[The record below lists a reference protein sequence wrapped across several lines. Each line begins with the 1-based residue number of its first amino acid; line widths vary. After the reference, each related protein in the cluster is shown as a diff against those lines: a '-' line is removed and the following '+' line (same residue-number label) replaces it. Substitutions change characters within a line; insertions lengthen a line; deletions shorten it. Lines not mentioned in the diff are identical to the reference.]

1 MVKIEE
7 SDGRNKDVFIDIN
20 GEDVDMAAKIVRK
33 RSEKTGLAPGT
44 LIHVG
49 DKKAAKVNI
58 NIFSFDE
65 THYEEKQVATLQQA
79 LPASDKPGVTWID
92 IEGLTDISII
102 ESLGRHFNFHP
113 LMLEDILSTDQRPK
127 MEDFDE
133 YLYIVLRMIYPN
145 DKPGEFVNE
154 QVSLIVGK
162 NYVVS
167 FQEQEKTGDVFA
179 PIRES
184 IRTAKGKIRK
194 LGPDY
199 LAYSLI
205 DAIVDGYFVVMEK
218 IGDEIELR
226 EEEVALD
233 PTPQTLRVLHR
244 LKREMILLRRSLWP
258 LREVISALER
268 GNSSLI
274 QSETLFYLKDVYD
287 HTIHILDTIES
298 LREMLTGMLD
308 IYLSSLAN
316 RTNEVMKVLTII
328 ATIFIPLTFIVGIYG
343 MNFDFMPELKWW
355 WGYFAVWGVMI
366 VVTLVMVLFFRR
378 KRWM

>member
-1 MVKIEE
+1 
-7 SDGRNKDVFIDIN
+7 
-20 GEDVDMAAKIVRK
+20 
-33 RSEKTGLAPGT
+33 
-44 LIHVG
+44 
-49 DKKAAKVNI
+49 
-58 NIFSFDE
+58 
-65 THYEEKQVATLQQA
+65 
-79 LPASDKPGVTWID
+79 
-92 IEGLTDISII
+92 
-102 ESLGRHFNFHP
+102 
-113 LMLEDILSTDQRPK
+113 
-127 MEDFDE
+127 
-133 YLYIVLRMIYPN
+133 
-145 DKPGEFVNE
+145 
-154 QVSLIVGK
+154 
-162 NYVVS
+162 
-167 FQEQEKTGDVFA
+167 
-179 PIRES
+179 
-184 IRTAKGKIRK
+184 
-194 LGPDY
+194 
-199 LAYSLI
+199 LI

-343 MNFDFMPELKWW
+343 MNFDFMPELKWR
-355 WGYFAVWGVMI
+355 WGYFAVWGGMI